1 MKTVEERYY
10 SDSTFRIAVDS
21 IIRLISE
28 ETGLTP
34 LDIRDAAFLARLI
47 YERERP
53 YPIIT
58 KDNGYRG

>member
-1 MKTVEERYY
+1 MESIEKRYLH
-10 SDSTFRIAVDS
+10 DSMFHAAVKA
-21 IIRLISE
+21 ILNMISE

-53 YPIIT
+53 YPIIME
-58 KDNGYRG
+58 DNGYRG